1 MAAAALAVAEALV
14 ALAGPVDPAW
24 YGTLYPVVGT
34 AYVGSGL
41 LAWYRRPANRT
52 GPLLVAAGL
61 VMYVAGFELTGTPGL
76 SAIGLVLSL
85 APIAVILHLLLAF
98 PTGRLTTRAGRTLAF
113 AGYVLLGGGDLV
125 RYVLAPGVPAVV
137 ALAGSTQRIG
147 TIALIVATSGLLVHR
162 FRLATAAQRRT
173 LAPLYAFGVLTIC

>member
-1 MAAAALAVAEALV
+1 VRPALVLLAVAAAALAVAEALV
-14 ALAGPVDPAW
+14 ALAGPVEPGW

-76 SAIGLVLSL
+76 GAIGLVLSL

-98 PTGRLTTRAGRTLAF
+98 PTGRRPRC
-113 AGYVLLGGGDLV
+113 
-125 RYVLAPGVPAVV
+125 
-137 ALAGSTQRIG
+137 
-147 TIALIVATSGLLVHR
+147 
-162 FRLATAAQRRT
+162 RRR
-173 LAPLYAFGVLTIC
+173 